1 MERGPQDQITGKNFS
16 GKAEDYIT
24 SFLGIPAILAEIGH
38 SSEFIGDWITNS
50 KETAFGLMKDNQV
63 WVDYIF
69 T

>member
-38 SSEFIGDWITNS
+38 SSQFIGDWIANS
-50 KETAFGLMKDNQV
+50 KEEAFDML
-63 WVDYIF
+63 
-69 T
+69 